1 MTMAGQNMVLA
12 RGFAPGWAEAGLD
25 YSNGLSFSAY
35 ALACTLH
42 MATAPPLTP
51 AIPTQGLDIGPDSV
65 ELVTKALD
73 GAKTIIW
80 NGPMGES

>member
-1 MTMAGQNMVLA
+1 MVSPSLPTPWPA
-12 RGFAPGWAEAGLD
+12 R
-25 YSNGLSFSAY
+25 
-35 ALACTLH
+35 CTWLLH
-42 MATAPPLTP
+42 PPPTP

-80 NGPMGES
+80 NGPMGESWGRLWMVSVEWGDTAD